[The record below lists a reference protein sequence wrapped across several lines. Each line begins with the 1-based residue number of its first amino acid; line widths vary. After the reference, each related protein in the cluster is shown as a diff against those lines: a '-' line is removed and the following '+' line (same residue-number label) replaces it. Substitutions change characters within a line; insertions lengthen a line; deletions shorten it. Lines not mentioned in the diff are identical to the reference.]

1 MVVLGTSLVVRW
13 LRPHLQ
19 VQGMQVRS
27 LVKQQQQQQQKKKK
41 NQTLKRSK
49 IETNLIKSLKKIHI
63 KKNFK

>member
-41 NQTLKRSK
+41 TKHETEAILKQ
-49 IETNLIKSLKKIHI
+49 I
-63 KKNFK
+63 

>member
-27 LVKQQQQQQQKKKK
+27 LVKQQQKKKK
-41 NQTLKRSK
+41 KKKTKHETEAILKQ
-49 IETNLIKSLKKIHI
+49 I
-63 KKNFK
+63 